1 MLKLPPPPS
10 RQNQS
15 RKEAVTAYK
24 KYLRVQEQRI
34 RMRHN
39 GGADGIEVAGARARL
54 LDAILTALY
63 EHAVTGTEGAAAC
76 PPFALV
82 ATGGYGRGLLNPHS
96 DIDLLFLHRMP
107 QPSARL
113 KEAIEE
119 ILYMLWDIGF
129 KLGHAVRNI
138 PEAIQQGNSDFQT
151 LSAHIESRP
160 ICGDMAIYDEF
171 MAVFRKKSI
180 KGREDIYLDN
190 RLQDLKDR
198 HTKQLNTIYVQEP
211 NVKNGV
217 GGLRDYHNAVWTTFV
232 KLGSTDLRVCVEHGL
247 LSATAYKQLQ
257 NAYAFVLRVRNSLHY
272 AEGRARDVLTL
283 YLQGVVATDFKYPQR
298 TMVRRCEA
306 FMRDYYSHT
315 RSIRQITSQ
324 ILEGFDIERVRRT
337 RKRGIISFLARKRPA
352 REEFDGFYHEDGRCY
367 PVTTRVFKEDPQ
379 RLIRLFQHTQL
390 RHLRLAPEL
399 KSLIE
404 SSYGLIDKSF
414 RYNKAAR
421 TTFEAILS
429 RRGDVGRAL
438 RQMHR
443 VGVLGRYLPEFGG
456 LDCLVQHEFFHRYTA
471 DEHTLRT
478 IDMLDALADTTDPA
492 LATFRNL
499 FQEIED
505 PFILYLALLMHDTGR
520 AENAR
525 HHEDASAVL
534 ASRLC
539 ARHQISGSRR
549 RLLLFLVDHH
559 LTFWKTATT
568 KNLEDPNTIAEFASI
583 VRGADTLKYLYLLTY
598 ADANGT
604 SEESW
609 NGWKATLMRGLY
621 KHTLSYLEDQEAF
634 RRRLEFADPNLKQEV
649 TRRLPENFAREIDV
663 HFHLM
668 PERYFRTRGAE
679 TISNHLKVFREFFT
693 KVGDGGSAAIVPAVH
708 WEARPEEGCSKVIV
722 VSWNRPLL
730 LARLSACFSAQG
742 LNILAADIFTRGDDL
757 AMDVFR
763 VCTTNWEPVTNP
775 RTLKNFTADLER
787 VFTTDDYNSEELIGK
802 GASRR
807 RGPDPRLPAFPVRVY
822 ISNDVDPR
830 ATFIEI
836 QALDRLG
843 LLHDVFRTLGRAG
856 LEVDHARINTT
867 KGAAIDTFYTTLPG
881 GHKLTD
887 PDALQRLQSDLETA
901 IGILAD
907 PATS

>member
-1 MLKLPPPPS
+1 M
-10 RQNQS
+10 
-15 RKEAVTAYK
+15 YK

-39 GGADGIEVAGARARL
+39 GGAGGIEVARARARL
-54 LDAILTALY
+54 LDGLLTALH
-63 EHAVTGTEGAAAC
+63 EHAVAGQDGSTPC

-96 DIDLLFLHRMP
+96 DIDLLFLHRMA

-119 ILYMLWDIGF
+119 ILYTLWDIGF
-129 KLGHAVRNI
+129 KLGHAVRTI
-138 PEAIQQGNSDFQT
+138 PEAIAQGNSDFQT

-160 ICGDMAIYDEF
+160 ICGEPKVFAEF
-171 MAVFRKKSI
+171 IDAFRKKSI
-180 KGREDIYLDN
+180 KGREDVYLDN

-198 HTKQLNTIYVQEP
+198 HAKQLGTIYVQEP

-232 KLGSTDLRVCVEHGL
+232 KLGTTDLHACVEHGL
-247 LSATAYKQLQ
+247 LTAKAFKQLHA
-257 NAYAFVLRVRNSLHY
+257 AYGFVLRVRNSLHY

-298 TMVRRCEA
+298 SIIRRCEA

-324 ILEGFDIERVRRT
+324 ILEGFEIERVRRT
-337 RKRGIISFLARKRPA
+337 RKRGIISFLARKRPD
-352 REEFDGFYHEDGRCY
+352 REEFDGFYQEDGRCHQLNQ
-367 PVTTRVFKEDPQ
+367 RVFKEDPH

-399 KSLIE
+399 KDLIE
-404 SSYGLIDKSF
+404 AGYGLIDKSF
-414 RYNKAAR
+414 RYNKATR

-429 RRGDVGRAL
+429 RRGEVGRAL

-478 IDMLDALADTTDPA
+478 IDALDALADTTEPA
-492 LATFRNL
+492 LAAFRNL
-499 FQEIED
+499 FQEIDD

-534 ASRLC
+534 ASRVC
-539 ARHQISGSRR
+539 TRHQISGARR

-583 VRGADTLKYLYLLTY
+583 VRNADTLRYLYLLTY

-609 NGWKATLMRGLY
+609 NGWKASLMRQLY
-621 KHTLSYLEDQEAF
+621 NHTHAYLVDQEAF
-634 RRRLEFADPNLKQEV
+634 RRRLEVVDANLKQEV
-649 TRRLPENFAREIDV
+649 ARRLPESFSREIDV
-663 HFHLM
+663 HFQLM

-679 TISNHLKVFREFFT
+679 TIASHLRVFRDFF
-693 KVGDGGSAAIVPAVH
+693 DHAREGGPAAIVPAVH
-708 WEARPEEGCSKVIV
+708 WDARPDEGCSKVIV

-775 RTLKNFTADLER
+775 RTLKNFAGDLER
-787 VFTTDDYNSEELIGK
+787 VFTTEDYNPDELLGK

-807 RGPDPRLPAFPVRVY
+807 RGPDPRLPLFPMRVF
-822 ISNDVDPR
+822 ISNDADPR

-836 QALDRLG
+836 QALDRIG

-881 GHKLTD
+881 GRKLTD
-887 PDALQRLQSDLETA
+887 PGALAQLQEKLEIA
-901 IGILAD
+901 IGMHRNPPGKDNL
-907 PATS
+907 S